1 MQLTIFV
8 DPVELSA
15 TFREVHALCAGDTY
29 NPLVLDLSRLSVDEL
44 SQLDT
49 ASLKLELYADA
60 NAQVPFASVDVF
72 GEPEGYSKLRRG
84 VLGLATGLV
93 ADLCADRPDLTSVR
107 LVVGDASRTL
117 VDTMVPFHVRPF
129 SPGGPSGPTGGYY
142 TAAQVDELLRRKVD
156 KEAGKGLSTN
166 DFTNAFAE
174 AVSKFGIA
182 IGSVTGGDSA
192 SASLV
197 TGPSGGYVLNLTLP
211 RGATGPGGETGPV
224 GPAGADSNVTGPTG
238 ADSEV
243 PGPTGLTG
251 AVGDTGPTGPTGPA
265 GQASNVPGPTGPTG
279 RRGEIGETGAK
290 GDAGPTGP
298 TGPGS
303 MVPGPTGPT
312 GPGVTGPTGPGSTV
326 PGPTGPA
333 GPTGT
338 KWGNGRGTPSGR
350 VGDFWWD
357 VDTGVVYKRTDNG
370 WVEAGHM
377 LGPTGPTG
385 PVSTVPGPTGPLGPT
400 GGDGPTGPTGET
412 GADGDTG
419 PQGPTG
425 PQGATGPAGADST
438 VTGPT
443 GPTGDTGPQGPVG
456 PTGPE
461 GGPTGPQGPQGPTGE
476 ATTLF
481 VTGPV
486 VYATGPSSGW
496 TFVDLG
502 GSGKLATVY
511 ADAVAVGSNG
521 LSLTIQYPDYVSVV
535 QKLGVLFVI
544 SNFSGVADFWVRFGF
559 GRTGE
564 NTRKQF
570 DYMVKLAS
578 HSATTTSYTVP
589 VSCLGGYDLWVDLT
603 RNATLVG
610 QSSAYVFLDFTVNL
624 YTMTIGV
631 DVTWPRGMARGST
644 AIDTWATGPTAPSA

>member
-60 NAQVPFASVDVF
+60 NAQVPFASVDMF

-93 ADLCADRPDLTSVR
+93 ADLCTDRPDLTSVR

-117 VDTMVPFHVRPF
+117 VDTTVPFHVRPF
-129 SPGGPSGPTGGYY
+129 SPGGPSGPTGSYY
-142 TAAQVDELLRRKVD
+142 TIAQVDELLRRKVD
-156 KEAGKGLSTN
+156 KEAGKGLSSN
-166 DFTNAFAE
+166 DFTDAFAD
-174 AVSKFGIA
+174 AVSKFGIT

-224 GPAGADSNVTGPTG
+224 GPTGADSNVTGPTG

-251 AVGDTGPTGPTGPA
+251 AIGDTGPTGPTGPA
-265 GQASNVPGPTGPTG
+265 GQASNIPGPTGPTG
-279 RRGEIGETGAK
+279 HRGEIGETGAK
-290 GDAGPTGP
+290 GDTGP
-298 TGPGS
+298 TGPAGQAS
-303 MVPGPTGPT
+303 TVPGPTGPT

-425 PQGATGPAGADST
+425 PQGAIGPTGADST

-443 GPTGDTGPQGPVG
+443 GPTGETGPQGPAG

-461 GGPTGPQGPQGPTGE
+461 GGPTGPQGPTGE

-486 VYATGPSSGW
+486 FDISGPTGVSVDLETGGYATVN
-496 TFVDLG
+496 VD
-502 GSGKLATVY
+502 ANTVG
-511 ADAVAVGSNG
+511 VTG
-521 LSLTIQYPDYVSVV
+521 LHLTLRYPDSGSVIR
-535 QKLGVLFVI
+535 KLGVLF
-544 SNFSGVADFWVRFGF
+544 NLADYASASHFWVRFDLCPSGSLA
-559 GRTGE
+559 TE
-564 NTRKQF
+564 VW
-570 DYMVKLAS
+570 DYTVYAAS
-578 HSATTTSYTVP
+578 HCSPSIIASLMS
-589 VSCLGGYDLWVDLT
+589 SCLGGSSVWVDLT
-603 RNATLVG
+603 RNRTV
-610 QSSAYVFLDFTVNL
+610 QSPWPASVFLEFVLNICTHSAQVL
-624 YTMTIGV
+624 
-631 DVTWPRGMARGST
+631 VTWPIGTPAATST
-644 AIDTWATGPTAPSA
+644 SEVRDWATGPTAPSA